1 MVRIRSL
8 NTRAHEE
15 GTHVAVSKKGSFFLK
30 KKVGIQNYSIWT
42 SRVLPD
48 RTTIQ
53 TRTCLTSQ
61 IGRDAVFSRLYGRRC
76 PFRGAY
82 LHKSWF

>member
-15 GTHVAVSKKGSFFLK
+15 GTHVAVSKKGFFFL

-61 IGRDAVFSRLYGRRC
+61 IGRDAVLSRLYGRRC
-76 PFRGAY
+76 LHCGAY
-82 LHKSWF
+82 LDKSWF